1 MKLKL
6 GNKIIFL
13 HFRYSIE
20 EKEYNNREYKF
31 IEGNNVLVITKIL
44 AQERTVKCIIRDE
57 NLQVIAEGSSVCH
70 YSDRFVKAVGRE
82 KAINNLRFTHLDG
95 WRNLN
100 HIYLNEIKKQY
111 NNRK

>member
-6 GNKIIFL
+6 GNKTVFL
-13 HFRYSIE
+13 HFRYSIT

-57 NLQVIAEGSSVCH
+57 TLKVIAEGISVCH
-70 YSDRFVKAVGRE
+70 YSDRFIKAVGRE
-82 KAINNLRFTHLDG
+82 KAINNLVFDKYLD
-95 WRNLN
+95 WKDLN
-100 HIYLNEIKKQY
+100 VLLINQVKKQY
-111 NNRK
+111 NGRK